1 MDRPAGGG
9 CRTLPAGWREILPPN
24 EAWGHPSDCGSE
36 SGSTRAAPRPG
47 AGRRQVGA
55 NHSALPDEAGTQTD
69 HRQPFGTSPGV
80 MVWSDSTWPSV
91 NIDIE
96 SPVGPLL
103 DPIGPNLHT
112 GTRSGVADGIGSR
125 GQTGFQ
131 RIPFGTVEHQE
142 LNRIRTGCL
151 YGDARSPR
159 TSDPDSDSPSRDYH
173 LSRIKELYE
182 RFSSNTERPDL
193 IESGLAVSPVIRTRP
208 GDWDLGHHGPQ
219 PYPSSVRSVGTQTD
233 RSMELREQS
242 LIKPMSSCDKLQ
254 VSDSLL
260 VCEIEA
266 DQAVER
272 RRTIPLVPFAVD
284 TVSSECHGQDPGKR
298 VERATVHQ
306 QSNVLFGGLQPSL
319 SERDRSSES
328 PSVDS
333 MRSDCPSRQDSAG
346 SDGERGL
353 PSRPA
358 NEPTADLKILMKEY
372 NRLQSEKLDQ
382 LNGILR
388 EFCTLVP
395 AEDSL

>member
-1 MDRPAGGG
+1 LRHRSDVCPLRSDGARSTSRRGENCTVRSLTKPAIG
-9 CRTLPAGWREILPPN
+9 CL
-24 EAWGHPSDCGSE
+24 
-36 SGSTRAAPRPG
+36 
-47 AGRRQVGA
+47 
-55 NHSALPDEAGTQTD
+55 
-69 HRQPFGTSPGV
+69 
-80 MVWSDSTWPSV
+80 PSV
-91 NIDIE
+91 QPTPE
-96 SPVGPLL
+96 
-103 DPIGPNLHT
+103 
-112 GTRSGVADGIGSR
+112 GVENAR
-125 GQTGFQ
+125 VLYQ
-131 RIPFGTVEHQE
+131 RNP
-142 LNRIRTGCL
+142 
-151 YGDARSPR
+151 
-159 TSDPDSDSPSRDYH
+159 
-173 LSRIKELYE
+173 
-182 RFSSNTERPDL
+182 
-193 IESGLAVSPVIRTRP
+193 
-208 GDWDLGHHGPQ
+208 GHHGPQ

-298 VERATVHQ
+298 VVRATLHQ